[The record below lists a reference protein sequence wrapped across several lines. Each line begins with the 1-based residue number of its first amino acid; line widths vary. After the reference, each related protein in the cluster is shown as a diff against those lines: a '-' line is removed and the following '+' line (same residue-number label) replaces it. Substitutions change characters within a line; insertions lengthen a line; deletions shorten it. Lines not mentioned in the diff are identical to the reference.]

1 MDEKDVEI
9 IAKSDELS
17 PTQTTKRSSSAER
30 RRKGLFP
37 FKKVESE
44 SDSSWFD
51 IFGFG
56 NFNVLNTNLT
66 YGLTLALPQC
76 DCKRLYSRP
85 ITFNVEQA
93 IKDNP
98 RFKSMPKQVKGERCK
113 RFHHWWLKCCQSA
126 VLKKQGIYWNVIQLL
141 GTKVKINDQT
151 VMVSEIVLGK
161 RVTLAIDLDIKR
173 TYPSLRF
180 FNRYGRSML
189 RRILLAYSFFDTEVG
204 YVQGLNFIVANLL
217 WHSSE
222 EQAFWALISM
232 MYLYDMRCMFLPG
245 LPGVFK
251 RCEILEHCMVRHI
264 PRLHNH
270 LKFVGVHIPMI
281 ASDWFMTLCANS
293 VPIRAL
299 ARLWDSFF
307 SEGWVAI
314 FRFIIFRLKQFEDY
328 LVTMSDIADIMKVIK
343 YGNASLTERWN
354 LIELIPGFGGTSRR
368 KSQLIN
374 AAYSTNVEN
383 LTNDPN
389 KVEKDC
395 DWVEIVEESLRF
407 DIEPSF
413 IETLELTNSE
423 VMYFDLPHYPG
434 DYDFR
439 TETLKSYES
448 SEKSFPQSD
457 EEAFSSPIDRSP
469 EYGPA
474 DMRLSV
480 SNTLDIPSITTNTN
494 TDANTGANT
503 STNTGTVNTCTENT
517 TSTITI
523 NSASTNNTD
532 TGTTGTNS
540 GDNKTGNTDAN
551 EGGGTSENTGRSRNV
566 VDDCEN
572 MIVDDIS
579 NIVVDNG
586 GLVIEDL
593 SGQKSVETPIFESSL
608 KILRDNSLGD
618 IANRLQQLSDSFKSQ
633 LEALGVSRAYHL
645 HLKALHD
652 EL

>member
-9 IAKSDELS
+9 IAKSDEFS
-17 PTQTTKRSSSAER
+17 PTQETKRSSSAER

-113 RFHHWWLKCCQSA
+113 RFNYWWLKCCQSA
-126 VLKKQGIYWNVIQLL
+126 VLKKQGIYWNLIQLL

-161 RVTLAIDLDIKR
+161 RITLAIDLDIKR

-270 LKFVGVHIPMI
+270 LKSVGVHIPMI

-343 YGNASLTERWN
+343 YGNASLTEKWN
-354 LIELIPGFGGTSRR
+354 LIELIPGFGGTNRR

-389 KVEKDC
+389 KVEKDS

-423 VMYFDLPHYPG
+423 VMYFDLPQYPG
-434 DYDFR
+434 DYEFR
-439 TETLKSYES
+439 TETLESYES
-448 SEKSFPQSD
+448 EQSLPQS
-457 EEAFSSPIDRSP
+457 EEEGGEEVFSSPLDGSP
-469 EYGPA
+469 GYGPA
-474 DMRLSV
+474 DIGLGV
-480 SNTLDIPSITTNTN
+480 SNTLDTASFTITSTNTN
-494 TDANTGANT
+494 TGTDTNANANTGNT
-503 STNTGTVNTCTENT
+503 SINNT
-517 TSTITI
+517 TSAVTS
-523 NSASTNNTD
+523 NSAGANTTD
-532 TGTTGTNS
+532 TSKGNNKGGDTNINESDGTVQ
-540 GDNKTGNTDAN
+540 
-551 EGGGTSENTGRSRNV
+551 NTGRSQNV

-572 MIVDDIS
+572 MIVKDIS
-579 NIVVDNG
+579 NIVVSNDG
-586 GLVIEDL
+586 GVVEGLA
-593 SGQKSVETPIFESSL
+593 GQKSVETPIFESSL
-608 KILRDNSLGD
+608 KILRENSLDD
-618 IANRLQQLSDSFKSQ
+618 IANRLEQLSDSFKSQ